1 MARKPACLPQ
11 VDEDFR
17 AAARDREVVNV
28 LRLLMVDDHLMLTE
42 ALSARL
48 SEVADVWVVG
58 RCATDDPQLPALVDR
73 LRPDVV
79 TVDVDPVRST
89 GDLVESVRTHRPAV
103 HVVVLTGGLDPQRAV
118 DAARAGAAGW
128 VPKECGVDELTTVLR
143 GVCRGHAWYPPE
155 LLGEVLRGLRA
166 DVVRAAR
173 RDGPLD
179 VLSDRELDVLR
190 GMVEGKRG
198 SRIAAEL
205 RISAETVRTHTRS
218 ILAKL
223 RVHSQLE
230 AVSVA
235 AAAGLRAP
243 GQPGDS
249 GEPDAP
255 GRSNTSGSL
264 DVPGQLGASGP
275 PSTSGR
281 PGAAG
286 ASGEPRAPGEIGT
299 IGRPSPPDR
308 R

>member
-1 MARKPACLPQ
+1 
-11 VDEDFR
+11 
-17 AAARDREVVNV
+17 
-28 LRLLMVDDHLMLTE
+28 
-42 ALSARL
+42 
-48 SEVADVWVVG
+48 
-58 RCATDDPQLPALVDR
+58 
-73 LRPDVV
+73 
-79 TVDVDPVRST
+79 
-89 GDLVESVRTHRPAV
+89 
-103 HVVVLTGGLDPQRAV
+103 
-118 DAARAGAAGW
+118 GAAGW

-243 GQPGDS
+243 GQPGAPGQPDVS
-249 GEPDAP
+249 GQPRAP
-255 GRSNTSGSL
+255 GRPNTSGSL
-264 DVPGQLGASGP
+264 DVPGQLAASGP
-275 PSTSGR
+275 PSTSGP

-299 IGRPSPPDR
+299 IDRPSPPDR